1 LVSLAQGNVSGAGR
15 CCVDELEDQ
24 KKGAHALSTPGI
36 PLNARLPTPGS
47 VLQTYVHSYTKP
59 SAEIRMTAAKLALKF
74 LNPDKAEAVMSTLP
88 AIACCCSL
96 LLLLV
101 ISSQHF

>member
-1 LVSLAQGNVSGAGR
+1 MVQRNVSGAGR

-24 KKGAHALSTPGI
+24 KKGAHALSTPAI

-47 VLQTYVHSYTKP
+47 VLQPYVQGNTKP
-59 SAEIRMTAAKLALKF
+59 SAEIRMTAAELALKF

>member
-1 LVSLAQGNVSGAGR
+1 
-15 CCVDELEDQ
+15 
-24 KKGAHALSTPGI
+24 
-36 PLNARLPTPGS
+36 
-47 VLQTYVHSYTKP
+47 
-59 SAEIRMTAAKLALKF
+59 MTAAKLALKF